1 MSKKLEPISPGEILL
16 KEFMKPMGISQN
28 KLSRD
33 IDVPPTRIFD
43 IIHAK
48 RGITT
53 DTALRLA
60 AYFGTTPEFW
70 LNLQTRYDLKLAK
83 ENIWPDIERSIRPF
97 QEETVTA

>member
-1 MSKKLEPISPGEILL
+1 MNKKLEPISPGEILL
-16 KEFMKPMGISQN
+16 KEFMEPMGISQN

-33 IDVPPTRIFD
+33 MDVPPTRIFD

-70 LNLQTRYDLKLAK
+70 MNLQTRYDLKLAK
-83 ENIWPDIERSIRPF
+83 ETIWPDIEKSIRPLRR
-97 QEETVTA
+97 EGVTA